1 MKIRHKK
8 SLPVSLKGTH
18 NLQRSSCQNEKI
30 FCSLFALIQRM
41 YTCIRKGEQISSLTM
56 VPIKNK
62 NKRFWRKKS
71 SNTFITVKFKE
82 LKDVKFKL

>member
-1 MKIRHKK
+1 
-8 SLPVSLKGTH
+8 
-18 NLQRSSCQNEKI
+18 
-30 FCSLFALIQRM
+30 
-41 YTCIRKGEQISSLTM
+41 M

-62 NKRFWRKKS
+62 NKRFWRKKKL

>member
-1 MKIRHKK
+1 
-8 SLPVSLKGTH
+8 
-18 NLQRSSCQNEKI
+18 
-30 FCSLFALIQRM
+30 
-41 YTCIRKGEQISSLTM
+41 M

-82 LKDVKFKL
+82 LKDVKFKLRKLYH